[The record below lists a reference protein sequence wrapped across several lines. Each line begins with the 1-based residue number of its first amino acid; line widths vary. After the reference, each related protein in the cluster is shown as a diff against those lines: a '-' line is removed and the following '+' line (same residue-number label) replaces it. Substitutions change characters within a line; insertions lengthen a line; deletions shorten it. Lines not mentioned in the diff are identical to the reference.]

1 MARAHF
7 LVPTVPMGTV
17 QTVRLGAGNTA
28 GDRLSDVD
36 EGKFATLVG
45 ESRYNLAAVG
55 NEIEGVITSVEPAT
69 SGGFSVGG
77 VLRGRTGDMLWV
89 TFDGTEAAGT
99 GVLAIGDVCVAGTP
113 IAKGTAQTVYPRVRK
128 ATTPANVVTKWR
140 VVSLGPVGT
149 GAVGTVGVIERV

>member
-7 LVPTVPMGTV
+7 MVPTVPLGLV
-17 QTVRLGAGNTA
+17 QTVRLGAGSA
-28 GDRLSDVD
+28 VGDRLSDVD
-36 EGKFATLVG
+36 EGKFAKLVG

-55 NEIEGVITSVEPAT
+55 DELEGVISSVEPAT
-69 SGGFSVGG
+69 SGGFSIGG

-99 GVLAIGDVCVAGTP
+99 GSIAIGAVVVAGTP
-113 IAKGTAQTVYPRVRK
+113 VAKGTAQTTYPRVRS

-140 VVSLGPVGT
+140 VVSLGSAGT
-149 GAVGTVGVIERV
+149 GAAGTTGVIERV